1 MLLTPDDFVKM
12 EKLLERMLDER
23 VEVIIEH
30 FDQKIAEL
38 SARLAE
44 VEVKID
50 KIINQE
56 LVIRAKRV

>member
-56 LVIRAKRV
+56 QVISAKRV